1 MAQTS
6 SETVARPYAKAAFE
20 FARDK
25 QALQAWSQSL
35 ALAAQVAGNADVGE
49 RVLGNP
55 RLTAADKT
63 RLLLEVCGDD
73 LDDTSVQNFL
83 HLVGE
88 KGRLAAL
95 PDIFEEFEALRAQEE
110 KRVDV
115 TIVSAFDLDEAQQN
129 VLAEAL
135 KKRLNREISITTQ
148 VDREL
153 LGGVILRTGDTVI
166 DGSVRGRLQ
175 RLREAL
181 TA

>member
-1 MAQTS
+1 MAES
-6 SETVARPYAKAAFE
+6 STVARPYAKAAFE
-20 FARDK
+20 FARDH

-35 ALAAQVAGNADVGE
+35 SLAAQVAGNSEVGE
-49 RVLGNP
+49 RVLNNP
-55 RLTAADKT
+55 RLTAEEKT
-63 RLLLEVCGDD
+63 RLLLDICGEESFDEGV
-73 LDDTSVQNFL
+73 SNFL
-83 HLVGE
+83 RLVGD

-95 PDIFEEFEALRAQEE
+95 PDILDEFESLRAQEE
-110 KRVDV
+110 RRVDV
-115 TIVSAFDLDEAQQN
+115 TIVSAYELDDGQQN